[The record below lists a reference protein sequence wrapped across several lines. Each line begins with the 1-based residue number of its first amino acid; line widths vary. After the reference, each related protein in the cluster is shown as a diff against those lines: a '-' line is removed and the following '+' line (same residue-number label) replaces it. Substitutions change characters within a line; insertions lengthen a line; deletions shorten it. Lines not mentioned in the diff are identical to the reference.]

1 MDMTKWLLFG
11 EILSLCIIQ
20 LMYAYYHEKNAVM
33 SFRRRLFYWIFRL
46 SSACVILNII
56 CVCTI
61 ENYRLF
67 PRWFHICINT
77 LYFVLSIFVCSIIA
91 LYVFDLILEQV
102 YDKSC
107 YRKAKVGLSL
117 FFLAFAGVAVTNIW
131 TGKLFYFTAD
141 GRYMRGPW
149 NRLGYGIMGAEL
161 IMLLL
166 CYYKNRSAVSKK
178 VVQVIRSLPPVA
190 LVLTGFQFAYPE
202 MQFNGIIMAA
212 AIYILYTNF
221 QLCQVEKDSL
231 TQLGTRK
238 AMVEDISIKMKNGQ
252 PFQLISVS
260 LKHFGVINQKYGH
273 LFGDMLIS
281 MIGEWFA
288 SYSKDGAAYRF
299 SRVEFVSVF
308 PYKGEETAER
318 NINNICSR
326 FQENWECKKVTCK
339 LENSI
344 FNLIWTGENW
354 TPGRLLE
361 YMDAV
366 KELPEYRNKNFLRFT
381 SSMAER
387 FEDIKGVE
395 HVIQA
400 ALKEKQ
406 FFIALQPFFCCREH
420 KFCSG
425 EALARVDDFNGRPV
439 PAGKFVPIADRM
451 GVLDDITWIVLERV
465 CKFLSEHRELPLE
478 TVSVNLSMEQF
489 LDPVLP
495 EKIIAVL
502 EQFGIP
508 SSKLKIEI
516 TEHVIAQ
523 DLEYVKKVMCSLCEK
538 GIGFYLDDFGTG
550 YSNFSV
556 VMHLPFEMVKLD
568 RSLLSHIIDSEE
580 DRNVIR
586 QLILLFHSI
595 GVRVVCEG
603 VETKEQLEIV
613 TELGADMMQG
623 YYCAR
628 PMAPEAF
635 ADFISEAHDPDLPG

>member
-1 MDMTKWLLFG
+1 MTKWLLFG

-20 LMYAYYHEKNAVM
+20 LMYVYYREKNAVM

-46 SSACVILNII
+46 SSASVILNII
-56 CVCTI
+56 CVCAI
-61 ENYRLF
+61 ENYGLF
-67 PRWFHICINT
+67 PRWFHISANT
-77 LYFVLSIFVCSIIA
+77 LYFILIVFVCSIIA

-102 YDKSC
+102 YRKDC
-107 YRKAKVGLSL
+107 YKKAVAALSF
-117 FFLAFAGVAVTNIW
+117 FFLTFACVAVSNVW
-131 TGKLFYFTAD
+131 TGKLFSFTQD
-141 GRYMRGPW
+141 GEYRRGPW
-149 NRLGYGIMGAEL
+149 NRLGYGVMGAEL
-161 IMLLL
+161 LLLLL
-166 CYYKNRSAVSKK
+166 CYYQNRSAVSKK
-178 VVQVIRSLPPVA
+178 VIRVVRSLPLVA
-190 LVLTGFQFAYPE
+190 FVLTGFQFVYPE

-238 AMVEDISIKMKNGQ
+238 AMLEDISLKMKSGQ
-252 PFQLISVS
+252 AFQLVSVS
-260 LKHFGVINQKYGH
+260 LKRFGVINQKYGY
-273 LFGDMLIS
+273 LFGDALIS
-281 MIGEWFA
+281 MIGEWFGRL
-288 SYSKDGAAYRF
+288 SGDGSTYRF
-299 SRVEFVSVF
+299 SRVEFVTVF
-308 PYKGEETAER
+308 PYRGEESADR
-318 NINNICSR
+318 NIKNICSR
-326 FQENWECKKVTCK
+326 FENNWECKKVTCK
-339 LENSI
+339 LESRI
-344 FNLIWTGENW
+344 FNLIWTGEEL

-366 KELPEYRNKNFLRFT
+366 KELPEYHSQNYLRFT
-381 SSMAER
+381 PAMAER

-395 HVIQA
+395 RVIQA

-425 EALARVDDFNGRPV
+425 EALARVSDFDGRPV
-439 PAGKFVPIADRM
+439 PAEKFVPVADRM
-451 GVLDDITWIVLERV
+451 GVLDDITWMVLERV

-502 EQFGIP
+502 EQFDIP

-523 DLEYVKKVMCSLCEK
+523 DLEHVKKVMCSLCEK

-568 RSLLSHIIDSEE
+568 RSLLSHIMDSEE
-580 DRNVIR
+580 NRNVLR
-586 QLILLFHSI
+586 QLILLFHSMGI
-595 GVRVVCEG
+595 RVVCEG
-603 VETKEQLEIV
+603 IETKEQSEIV
-613 TELGADMMQG
+613 TELGADMIQG
-623 YYCAR
+623 YYYAR
-628 PMAPEAF
+628 PMEPEAF
-635 ADFISEAHDPDLPG
+635 SDFIWGAHAPGLPE

>member
-1 MDMTKWLLFG
+1 MTKWLLFG

-20 LMYAYYHEKNAVM
+20 LMYVYYREKNAVM

-46 SSACVILNII
+46 SSASVILNII

-67 PRWFHICINT
+67 PRWFHISVNT
-77 LYFVLSIFVCSIIA
+77 LYFVLIVFVCSIIA

-102 YDKSC
+102 YKKNC
-107 YRKAKVGLSL
+107 YKKAVGGLSF
-117 FFLAFAGVAVTNIW
+117 FFLAFVCVAVSNVW
-131 TGKLFYFTAD
+131 TGKLFSFTQD
-141 GRYMRGPW
+141 GEYVRGPW
-149 NRLGYGIMGAEL
+149 NRLGYGVMGADL
-161 IMLLL
+161 LLLLL

-178 VVQVIRSLPPVA
+178 VVRVVRSLPSVA
-190 LVLTGFQFAYPE
+190 FVLTGFQFVYPE

-238 AMVEDISIKMKNGQ
+238 AMFEDISIKMKSGQ
-252 PFQLISVS
+252 PFQLVSVS
-260 LKHFGVINQKYGH
+260 LKHFGIINQKYGY
-273 LFGDMLIS
+273 LFGDALIS
-281 MIGEWFA
+281 MIGEWFGRL
-288 SYSKDGAAYRF
+288 SGDGATYRF
-299 SRVEFVSVF
+299 SRVEFVTVF
-308 PYKGEETAER
+308 PYRGEERADR
-318 NINNICSR
+318 NTENICRR
-326 FQENWECKKVTCK
+326 FKNNWECKKVKCK
-339 LENSI
+339 LENSV
-344 FNLIWTGENW
+344 FDLIWTDQDL

-366 KELPEYRNKNFLRFT
+366 KELPEYSSQNYWRFT

-387 FEDIKGVE
+387 FEHIKTVE
-395 HVIQA
+395 HVIQVY
-400 ALKEKQ
+400 LKEKQ
-406 FFIALQPFFCCREH
+406 FFIALQPFFCCRTR

-425 EALARVDDFNGRPV
+425 EALVRVNDFDGQPV
-439 PAGKFVPIADRM
+439 AAEEFVSIAERM
-451 GVLDDITWIVLERV
+451 GVLDDITWMVLKQV
-465 CKFLSEHRELPLE
+465 CEFLSEHRELPLE

-489 LDPVLP
+489 LDPVFP

-502 EQFGIP
+502 EQFDIP

-523 DLEYVKKVMCSLCEK
+523 DLECVKKVMCSLCEK
-538 GIGFYLDDFGTG
+538 GVGFYLDDFGTG

-603 VETKEQLEIV
+603 VETKEQSEIV

-635 ADFISEAHDPDLPG
+635 ADFISEAHGPDLPE